1 MNNRY
6 IKFLVSFIKGQVG
19 KFNLDKEA
27 IENLLNEKGIIIRD
41 MASNFNYPDI
51 DDITLDEYFK
61 KAVII
66 YNSNNVVDIS
76 DKESITRKGYETWLK
91 EDRLDIGWDY
101 SDRYFNYL
109 NEIGRSE
116 AVINEVRDASLDIIG
131 KMADPLSKNKS
142 YVKGLVVGEVQS
154 GKTGNFN
161 AVINRAIDTGYKMII
176 VLSGTMEDLRRQTQD
191 RIESDVVGEGR
202 DSDTQTLGVKGVA
215 APPLERFG
223 PMGNSDVV
231 QIESITSVKSDF
243 SKAIKEADFS
253 VNRTNILVCKKN
265 VSLLRN
271 LIGWIYESKGNASQ
285 LNLPLLILDDEAD
298 NASLN
303 NYGSKGKEHA
313 SKINGQ
319 IRALLDLFQV
329 KTYLGYTATPFANVL
344 QDRNEKPEGYWIE
357 KYRINKELEERN
369 FGQVDNIFPDDFIE
383 LLKSP
388 SNYVGAKQIFETVQ
402 PIENEWDDNRKIPVI
417 EIIRDNT
424 EYFPNRVLKKD
435 PSYGVE
441 KINNIDEWDTK
452 TRIEGSYEGFETF
465 SEYKKGTRATKK
477 NDKFPVTI
485 PRSLKEAIHCF
496 ILSMAIRED
505 RKKQMIGTPFYN
517 PHHTMLVHISRF
529 TTWQNDTRDLI
540 QVYVDELISKIN
552 NDNPSSKNSIYSE
565 LETVWYNNYADIVE
579 NIRRYLPPNYVD
591 DFMKPIVYDS
601 LKSNLAKTVSELEV
615 KAINSVTKE
624 KLEYPK
630 NTPKKIIA
638 VGGNRLSR
646 GFTLEG
652 LTINYFVRT
661 TDYSD
666 SLLQMG
672 RWFGY
677 RPGYLDC
684 CKLYT
689 TEDSVEKFDS
699 TTKCIES
706 LEILFKKMARLKR
719 DPRNFAI
726 RVQKHPGVLKITR
739 NSILKNAI
747 EERWSFEDQLEMT
760 TTFNVSKE
768 KINNCFNSFNLN
780 IAPKFHQEIRDSKGK
795 LNFLTFK
802 TDGNGIIDVLKGN
815 NNFDEKEDVPGMIKF
830 IELCNKKNLLNDWTI
845 ALKTTGS
852 AREVEKDLI
861 NFSKEYEGIKM
872 AIRRGPKENDPAC
885 NKFLDKY
892 EFRATGKNANIVSA
906 GSDFSILLSDS
917 QKESAEEKFIQEKVK
932 FYIKKGESEKDALI
946 KAKKVTKPAA
956 IYREKMSN
964 QQGLLVIYLFDSHY
978 VFNQEGAPKRPEK
991 EYEKFNQFVKREDI
1005 NTDIPLVGYA
1015 IGFPPIDEDIGGVFM
1030 KGNYELDEV
1039 LDEDEEALQKEME
1052 EDLGFD
1058 N

>member
-1 MNNRY
+1 MNNQY
-6 IKFLVSFIKGQVG
+6 INFLVTFIKGQVDR
-19 KFNLDKEA
+19 FNLHKES
-27 IENLLNEKGIIIRD
+27 IDSLLSEKSIIIRD
-41 MASNFNYPDI
+41 MAGNFNYPDI
-51 DDITLDEYFK
+51 DDVTLAEYFK
-61 KAVII
+61 KAINI
-66 YNSNNVVDIS
+66 YNSNNVIEIS

-91 EDRLDIGWDY
+91 GERLDINWNY
-101 SDRYFNYL
+101 TDRYLNYL
-109 NEIGRSE
+109 NKIGRSE
-116 AVINEVRDASLDIIG
+116 AVINEVRDASLDIIE

-142 YVKGLVVGEVQS
+142 YIKGLVVGEVQS

-176 VLSGTMEDLRRQTQD
+176 VLSGTMEDLRKQTQD
-191 RIESDVVGEGR
+191 RIESDVVGQGR
-202 DSDTQTLGVKGVA
+202 DSDTQYWGVKGVG
-215 APPLERFG
+215 APPFERFG
-223 PMGNSDVV
+223 PMGNDDVV

-271 LIGWIYESKGNASQ
+271 LIGWIYESKGKASQ

-319 IRALLDLFQV
+319 IRALLDLFTV

-344 QDRNEKPEGYWIE
+344 QDRNDKPEGYWIE
-357 KYRINKELEERN
+357 KYRVDKEFEERN

-388 SNYVGAKQIFETVQ
+388 SNYVGAKQIFETAN

-417 EIIRDNT
+417 ELIRDNIGN
-424 EYFPNRVLKKD
+424 FPNRVLKED
-435 PSYGVE
+435 PTFGVD
-441 KINNIDEWDTK
+441 KINNIDEWDLK
-452 TRIEGSYEGFETF
+452 TRVDGSYGGFDSF

-477 NDKFPVTI
+477 DDKFPIEI

-496 ILSMAIRED
+496 ILSMAIREN
-505 RKKQMIGTPFYN
+505 RKKEMIGTPFYN

-529 TTWQNDTRDLI
+529 ITWQNRTKDLI
-540 QVYVDELISKIN
+540 EDYVDEIRSKIN
-552 NDNPSSKNSIYSE
+552 TDNPSSKNSIYSE
-565 LETVWYNNYADIVE
+565 LETDWYNNYADIVE
-579 NIRRYLPPNYVD
+579 NIRKYLPPNYVD
-591 DFMKPIVYDS
+591 DFMKPVVFDS
-601 LKSNLAKTVSELEV
+601 LKSILAKTIYELEV
-615 KAINSVTKE
+615 RAINSYTKE
-624 KLEYPK
+624 KLDYPK

-652 LTINYFVRT
+652 LTINYFVRN

-684 CKLYT
+684 CKLFT
-689 TEDSVEKFDS
+689 TEDSVDKFDS
-699 TTKCIES
+699 TTRCVES
-706 LEILFKKMARLKR
+706 LELLFRKMARLKR
-719 DPRNFAI
+719 EPRNFAL

-747 EERWSFEDQLEMT
+747 EEKWSYEDQLEMT
-760 TTFNVSKE
+760 TSFDISKQ
-768 KINNCFNSFNLN
+768 KIDTCFNSFNKN
-780 IAPKFHQEIRDSKGK
+780 IAPKFDQEIRDTNGK

-802 TDGNGIIDVLKGN
+802 TDGDGIIDILKKE
-815 NNFDEKEDVPGMIKF
+815 NNFDQKEDVLGMIKF
-830 IELCNKKNLLNDWTI
+830 IEICNEKSLLNDWTI
-845 ALKTTGS
+845 ALKTTGA
-852 AREVEKDLI
+852 ARGVKKGLV
-861 NFSKEYEGIKM
+861 NFTEDYGEIKM
-872 AIRRGPKENDPAC
+872 AIRRGPKENDPSC
-885 NKFLDKY
+885 KKFLENN

-917 QKESAEEKFIQEKVK
+917 QKESAEEKFIQEKIK
-932 FYIKKGESEKDALI
+932 FYTKKGETDEDALI

-956 IYREKMSN
+956 IYREIMSD
-964 QQGLLVIYLFDSHY
+964 QQGLLVIYLFDSKY
-978 VFNQEGAPKRPEK
+978 VFNQEESRNNSE
-991 EYEKFNQFVKREDI
+991 EYEKFNQFVQEKNI
-1005 NTDIPLVGYA
+1005 NPDIPLVGYA
-1015 IGFPPIDEDIGGVFM
+1015 MGFPPIDEDVGGVFM

-1039 LDEDEEALQKEME
+1039 LDEDEKVLEKEME
-1052 EDLGFD
+1052 EDLNFD
-1058 N
+1058 D